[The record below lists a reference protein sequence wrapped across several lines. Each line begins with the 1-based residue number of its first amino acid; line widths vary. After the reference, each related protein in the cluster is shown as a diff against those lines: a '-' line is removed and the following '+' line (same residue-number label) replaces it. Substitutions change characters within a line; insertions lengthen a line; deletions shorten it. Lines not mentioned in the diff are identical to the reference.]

1 MGPPPCMC
9 LPAHVFIYIY
19 MYGVACVS
27 GCAHVCECTWDL
39 GQSPHCTGGKTE
51 SQWVLSLPGIPW
63 GVGCTGNWNLSPEGC
78 VWGRNLVCAGVTGV
92 EIDMFVHTEL
102 WVVTR
107 HHHLLKISH
116 SWMVKMQISG
126 PTPTEHD
133 SLRSEVQE
141 LHFKQMS
148 R

>member
-1 MGPPPCMC
+1 MHVGSRPVTSLHRWKDRVTVGTQPSRDRLGSRVYRELEPKPRGLC
-9 LPAHVFIYIY
+9 LGH
-19 MYGVACVS
+19 
-27 GCAHVCECTWDL
+27 
-39 GQSPHCTGGKTE
+39 
-51 SQWVLSLPGIPW
+51 
-63 GVGCTGNWNLSPEGC
+63 
-78 VWGRNLVCAGVTGV
+78 NLVCAGVTGV

-116 SWMVKMQISG
+116 SGMVKMQISG